1 MRAFALV
8 VGNVFGSIAFN
19 LLLLAPIDLAY
30 DGSLMAVASQAHV
43 VTCFAAILV
52 IAITVMGQLY
62 HAEQRISFIE
72 PDALL
77 IIVLVFAA
85 FGLIYYLG

>member
-1 MRAFALV
+1 
-8 VGNVFGSIAFN
+8 
-19 LLLLAPIDLAY
+19 
-30 DGSLMAVASQAHV
+30 MAAASPAHV

-62 HAEQRISFIE
+62 HTEQRIDFLE

-77 IIVLVFAA
+77 IIALVIAA

>member
-52 IAITVMGQLY
+52 IAITVMG
-62 HAEQRISFIE
+62 SFIM
-72 PDALL
+72 PSSGSALSSRTRC
-77 IIVLVFAA
+77 
-85 FGLIYYLG
+85 

>member
-1 MRAFALV
+1 
-8 VGNVFGSIAFN
+8 
-19 LLLLAPIDLAY
+19 
-30 DGSLMAVASQAHV
+30 MAAASPAHV

-62 HAEQRISFIE
+62 RDEQRIVFFE

-77 IIVLVFAA
+77 IIALVVAA

>member
-1 MRAFALV
+1 
-8 VGNVFGSIAFN
+8 
-19 LLLLAPIDLAY
+19 LAPIDIAY
-30 DGSLMAVASQAHV
+30 DGSLMAAASPVHV
-43 VTCFAAILV
+43 VTALRRFSSSRSRSWGNF
-52 IAITVMGQLY
+52 ITP
-62 HAEQRISFIE
+62 EQRISFLE

>member
-1 MRAFALV
+1 MRAFPLI
-8 VGNVFGSIAFN
+8 VGNAFGSLAFN
-19 LLLLAPIDLAY
+19 LLLLAPMDLVY

-52 IAITVMGQLY
+52 IAIAVMGQLY
-62 HAEQRISFIE
+62 HAERRISFLE

>member
-1 MRAFALV
+1 
-8 VGNVFGSIAFN
+8 
-19 LLLLAPIDLAY
+19 
-30 DGSLMAVASQAHV
+30 
-43 VTCFAAILV
+43 
-52 IAITVMGQLY
+52 MGQLY